1 MDKPDNK
8 LADGV
13 QLFADALI
21 FGGPEAHERQAA
33 RRAESFAENETLPTK
48 MSLASTNW
56 IPPDKEEENE
66 RLARET
72 LAKWGVKF
80 LGSVEGGQSLQRVE
94 LPTGWKKIPT
104 YEPRLVMLVDDKGRE
119 RARICLFSENKVL
132 VIQPRY
138 GVREMLLNE
147 LFHGNG
153 PISAVVAD
161 GRIVTG
167 EGGALYETE
176 PTDLPLYGQNE
187 RYKARRKAVE
197 DAEAWL
203 DEHYPDWRNPLAY
216 WD

>member
-13 QLFADALI
+13 QFLAEALV
-21 FGGPEAHERQAA
+21 FGGPEAYERQEA
-33 RRAESFAENETLPTK
+33 RRAESFAKSETLPTN

-56 IPPDKEEENE
+56 IPPDKEEEND

-80 LGSVEGGQSLQRVE
+80 LGPVEGDPSLQQVE

-119 RARICLFSENKVL
+119 RARICLFAEHKTL
-132 VIQPRY
+132 VIQPRFGIIERPDLLRVGGRVTAVACDGCAVLGAGDLLF
-138 GVREMLLNE
+138 GVETDDSIPREDKRDRM
-147 LFHGNG
+147 
-153 PISAVVAD
+153 
-161 GRIVTG
+161 R
-167 EGGALYETE
+167 
-176 PTDLPLYGQNE
+176 
-187 RYKARRKAVE
+187 ARRELVKQAS
-197 DAEAWL
+197 AWL
-203 DEHYPDWRNPLAY
+203 DEHYPDWRDPLAY